1 MQLYDDLK
9 TELKSFY
16 ENKGRQA
23 MFRAK
28 CRWVENGERPTKYF
42 FNLEKRNYNR
52 KTISELRIQDDS
64 TTCNVKQILDQ
75 IEDYFKELYTSENT
89 SSQEEY
95 DEFIQH
101 LTIPRL
107 SNEDRDSLEG
117 PLTYEECK
125 KVLDSFKND
134 KSPGE
139 DGFTVEFYNFF
150 YDLLGKDLLASFNEA
165 YETNEL
171 TISQR
176 RGIITLL
183 PKEDG
188 SLLELQNWR
197 PITLLNVDCKIAAKA
212 IAKLR
217 IEVVLPG
224 LIHPDQTGFVK
235 GRYIGENIRLITD
248 LMEYTKKQ
256 KTPYLS
262 SSRFS

>member
-1 MQLYDDLK
+1 MEIRSTTISYTKHKAKLSSDRLLEIRRELDQLDDIICNNFFSPNITQILQLYDDLK

-16 ENKGRQA
+16 ENKGRQV

-75 IEDYFKELYTSENT
+75 IEDYFKKLYTSENT

-95 DEFIQH
+95 NEFIQH

-139 DGFTVEFYNFF
+139 DGFTVEFYIYFF
-150 YDLLGKDLLASFNEA
+150 MIY
-165 YETNEL
+165 
-171 TISQR
+171 
-176 RGIITLL
+176 
-183 PKEDG
+183 
-188 SLLELQNWR
+188 W
-197 PITLLNVDCKIAAKA
+197 
-212 IAKLR
+212 
-217 IEVVLPG
+217 
-224 LIHPDQTGFVK
+224 VK
-235 GRYIGENIRLITD
+235 TY
-248 LMEYTKKQ
+248 
-256 KTPYLS
+256 
-262 SSRFS
+262 